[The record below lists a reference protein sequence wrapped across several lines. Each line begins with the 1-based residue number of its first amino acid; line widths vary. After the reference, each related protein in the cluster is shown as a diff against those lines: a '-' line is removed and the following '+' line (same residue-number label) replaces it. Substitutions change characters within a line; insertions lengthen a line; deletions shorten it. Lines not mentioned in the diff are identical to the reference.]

1 MLPSFPKELTSENE
15 AYSCGQVGFW
25 LPSGRWTTQPGTAG
39 RGSRDTEEVRPEER
53 GGLVI
58 TEGRARPAEWAGG
71 EQNPFFIPNHLPG
84 GVFHKGRHSHR
95 RGDEGG
101 RGRSYPCAHFIVL
114 QSSDDLYQYLL
125 SSHTECKLQEGDTL
139 LCS

>member
-71 EQNPFFIPNHLPG
+71 EQNPFFIPNHQERTSPPPWRSVPQGQALPPQ
-84 GVFHKGRHSHR
+84 R
-95 RGDEGG
+95 R
-101 RGRSYPCAHFIVL
+101 
-114 QSSDDLYQYLL
+114 
-125 SSHTECKLQEGDTL
+125 
-139 LCS
+139 